1 MRALDA
7 ETASPICGDTFAA
20 RFMTPEAWQTFEPFR
35 DLGPP
40 NASNVARHRMI
51 DDVLRAR
58 LAARPDTGVVIIG
71 AGFDTRAFRLT
82 GGRWLE
88 LDEPAAIELKEA
100 RLPAHDAPNPLTRVP
115 IQFDREPLAAA
126 LTPFRDLVEPIVV
139 VEGVLPYLTE
149 AEISAL
155 ARTVRGAWTNPTLV
169 CDLMTL
175 TFARRYGGKIGRR
188 LRGSGRILAAVR
200 GRSAALDRGRGF
212 LPGDARIGHRLCR
225 GTRHA
230 QRAAMALEH
239 AAPLA
244 ARRVH
249 DRDVPVCGGAHRGP
263 GNKPGRFRGAPV
275 LIRFPGLAQR
285 FSSTPPFSR
294 APGPALGRRR
304 SRCAP

>member
-1 MRALDA
+1 MRPVSRTAYYCCAVRALDA
-7 ETASPICGDTFAA
+7 ATASPICGDTFAA
-20 RFMTPEAWQTFEPFR
+20 TFMTPEAWQTFEPFR

-88 LDEPAAIELKEA
+88 LDEPAVIELKEA

-188 LRGSGRILAAVR
+188 LRDLGASWRPFEGEALPLIEAA
-200 GRSAALDRGRGF
+200 GF
-212 LPGDARIGHRLCR
+212 CLETRESVIGY
-225 GTRHA
+225 A
-230 QRAAMALEH
+230 
-239 AAPLA
+239 AAPGTLSA
-244 ARRVH
+244 PRWLLNTLLRSL
-249 DRDVPVCGGAHRGP
+249 RDGYAIAT
-263 GNKPGRFRGAPV
+263 FRSV
-275 LIRFPGLAQR
+275 
-285 FSSTPPFSR
+285 
-294 APGPALGRRR
+294 
-304 SRCAP
+304 